1 MSRWKNFTIW
11 RNRLP
16 HWRADGVL
24 YYVTFRHR
32 RPLLDDERQWLL
44 RGLLKTDGR
53 ALRLVGVRVDEEQTQ
68 ILFRVVGEKHDR
80 PIELSDVIERVKTKV
95 GKQIIKSSGER
106 WSPFYAESFD
116 RIVRDDAELAELQ
129 TAFYSDLPEDED
141 FIWLNFEDER
151 VDLTEDPV

>member
-1 MSRWKNFTIW
+1 M
-11 RNRLP
+11 
-16 HWRADGVL
+16 L

-68 ILFRVVGEKHDR
+68 MLFRVVGEKHDR

-95 GKQIIKSSGER
+95 GKQIIKASGER

-129 TAFYSDLPEDED
+129 SAFDSDLPEDD
-141 FIWLNFEDER
+141 GFIWLNFEDER
-151 VDLTEDPV
+151 VDTV

>member
-32 RPLLDDERQWLL
+32 RALLDEERQWLM

-53 ALRLVGVRVDEEQTQ
+53 ALNVLAARVDEEQTQ
-68 ILFRVVGEKHDR
+68 MLFRVLGEKDER
-80 PIELSDVIERVKTKV
+80 PVELSDVIERVKTKV
-95 GKQIIKSSGER
+95 GKQIIKASGER
-106 WSPFYAESFD
+106 WSPFYGESFD
-116 RIVRDDAELAELQ
+116 RIVRDDAEYAELQ
-129 TAFYSDLPEDED
+129 TAFFSDLPEDED
-141 FIWLNFEDER
+141 FIWLNFGDES
-151 VDLTEDPV
+151 VEIEVTP

>member
-1 MSRWKNFTIW
+1 
-11 RNRLP
+11 
-16 HWRADGVL
+16 VL

-68 ILFRVVGEKHDR
+68 MLFRVVGEKHDR

-95 GKQIIKSSGER
+95 GKQIIKASGER

-129 TAFYSDLPEDED
+129 SAFDSDLPEDD
-141 FIWLNFEDER
+141 GFIWLNFEDER
-151 VDLTEDPV
+151 VDTV